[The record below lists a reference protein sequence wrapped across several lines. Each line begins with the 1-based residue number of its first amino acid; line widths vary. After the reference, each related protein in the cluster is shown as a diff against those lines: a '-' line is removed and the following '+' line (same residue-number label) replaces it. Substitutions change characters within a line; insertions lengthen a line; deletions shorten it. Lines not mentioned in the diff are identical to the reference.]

1 MLMSLATLGSSS
13 GTQRLKELVAAEK
26 VLESN
31 CEKCKKVKEKMSHP
45 DCIYMKGAKV
55 SPDVLYICHAC
66 LDKKNKEWRE
76 ERFPEEYAEIERL
89 KAEGKW
95 FKNNIPQIKIK
106 K

>member
-1 MLMSLATLGSSS
+1 
-13 GTQRLKELVAAEK
+13 VVVEK

-31 CEKCKKVKEKMSHP
+31 CEECKKVKEKMSHP
-45 DCIYMKGAKV
+45 DCIQMKGAKV

-76 ERFPEEYAEIERL
+76 EKFPEEYAKI
-89 KAEGKW
+89 AELRKQNKTY
-95 FKNNIPQIKIK
+95 KNNVPQIKIK